1 MSFILW
7 QIGQNNEPH
16 EERVELIIVSFS
28 EVLKEQRLDKG
39 GFCGKWYIYGEK
51 FRGFEKNSVKLIQV
65 DIWLHLTCNMM
76 WCKLWHWTET
86 T

>member
-39 GFCGKWYIYGEK
+39 FFCGKWYIYGLK
-51 FRGFEKNSVKLIQV
+51 KI
-65 DIWLHLTCNMM
+65 
-76 WCKLWHWTET
+76 LWS
-86 T
+86 

>member
-39 GFCGKWYIYGEK
+39 FFFFVGNDIFI
-51 FRGFEKNSVKLIQV
+51 VKSSEGLKKI
-65 DIWLHLTCNMM
+65 
-76 WCKLWHWTET
+76 LWS
-86 T
+86 

>member
-7 QIGQNNEPH
+7 QIGQNHEPH

-39 GFCGKWYIYGEK
+39 CFFVGNDIFM
-51 FRGFEKNSVKLIQV
+51 VKSSEGLKKI
-65 DIWLHLTCNMM
+65 
-76 WCKLWHWTET
+76 LWS
-86 T
+86 